1 MFKALKKKIQHGK
14 HHAGKTGSEKVVE
27 DGRHRSIFGN
37 CGPRLSGTAGLAP
50 EIQLIPKQHTM
61 QRGPVRA
68 RSEVREELLT
78 AAAIYDRLR
87 QEDEANGRLVGGYY
101 VYDREAYKAAPAG
114 ENGRDPAF
122 DVFASEC
129 VTPTS
134 GRYVI
139 FQLAAFFIEQLNS
152 QLGTGSNSTDMIRA
166 AMEIFKPNLSHYSFS
181 ETQQI
186 RQLLA
191 SFFPRAGCTLAGD
204 ALREAI
210 EREFRNNWNRLIL
223 ALRILWA
230 ALPEGIVPWDCFIT
244 FKRLE
249 ERDGYPTSA
258 FFTLLKQVLPGHDYM
273 CTAYAFLEILVT
285 IIGRTDL
292 VVEKTTQMD
301 LIFTAGQVCFS
312 RCKAVEEYK
321 DANDEGNDDELT
333 LNKIYRNRGT
343 ALYHL
348 FVSYLRSLADKGKI
362 KDFYLLDNF
371 DVRRYPP
378 GPYRP
383 MTQKALTLT
392 VPRFLPES
400 DMRNDFNQL
409 IKYVAKAGSR
419 IYSSQHAFSKLE
431 NSFLDKFEENPLK
444 VVEGLFSKSSKR
456 YLYKFDKHFSTNYFK
471 TLNDKQSWN
480 RALHELDPNNQYAV
494 STWIES
500 CKQHGFSEFLS
511 MLEDNMG
518 GEGTLALGHPLLAS
532 LTEELSFSTREE
544 EEEEMAS
551 VRLSKMGV
559 SEWFIS
565 SWKYEMFLG
574 KIYNTLVIK
583 LTKRVGDCDWIV
595 ISTDERVSNSAVL
608 QNRSLPTPPFA
619 HQSQP
624 EPKEEEM
631 PKPSK
636 PYCATVHSNYSDQ
649 SSIRMRPP
657 PLNTA
662 TDPFDSP
669 MISSPTSAQTR
680 RRSMASNG
688 KLNEGSVSSSKH
700 LSETGDTSSTAG
712 TGKLF
717 ITSESP
723 ISASTPVDNR
733 LYFKDKSRQPPA
745 ITNIVI
751 PQPLPAS
758 EMGRQEERLFT
769 PTGGAFVLPRPHIPM
784 KIQNPSMNSFPKSAA
799 DRQISMIREEDVEQA
814 SSPSSARG
822 PRNVQAPTVVP
833 PQPMQGVPA
842 MVPEAAS
849 EEELDKPFSPPAKPV
864 DFRCREL
871 QLIAKMAPD
880 LSKPLPMPKETSSL
894 MSPVSDASGKE
905 EPMFPEP
912 MQTAVNTLLSENE
925 DLRKAGN
932 RATVIVYPKCDS
944 APDEEEDDD
953 DEFSEDDSAVD
964 PREQAPIG
972 TTEKLHPKASSEE
985 PFDGHSTS
993 EWASDEAPSDG
1004 LDFSMP
1010 ANQGFTKPPLSGDG
1024 MKTLSLPPEMPASTN
1039 DFLED
1044 FIDGYNEH
1052 SAIPTASHEPPAAAV
1067 ADETLFERVK
1077 RYYEDSPFEKVPTI
1091 QSANTLSA
1099 PEDPSSTE
1107 KQTSVPESSPPTPKP
1122 LTPSPLERPAVKRL
1136 SWSQESSGRTAERG
1150 ALRRRQASWT
1160 YSMAS
1165 TVPQDEDNGFFD
1177 SDASDSPDDDGLHI
1191 SRFKHALLK
1200 TKRSINRLN
1209 NNHKA

>member
-14 HHAGKTGSEKVVE
+14 HHAGKAGSDKALD

-37 CGPRLSGTAGLAP
+37 CGPRLSGAAALGP
-50 EIQLIPKQHTM
+50 EIQLIPKQQTL
-61 QRGPVRA
+61 QRGPTRVKP
-68 RSEVREELLT
+68 EVCEELLT
-78 AAAIYDRLR
+78 AAAIYERLR
-87 QEDEANGRLVGGYY
+87 QEDQANGRLIDAYY

-114 ENGRDPAF
+114 QDGRDPAF
-122 DVFASEC
+122 DVFASAC

-191 SFFPRAGCTLAGD
+191 SFFPRAGCTLAGT

-230 ALPEGIVPWDCFIT
+230 ELPESIVPWDCFIT

-258 FFTLLKQVLPGHDYM
+258 FFMLLKQVLPSHDYM
-273 CTAYAFLEILVT
+273 CTTYAFLEILVT
-285 IIGRTDL
+285 IVGRTDL
-292 VVEKTTQMD
+292 LVEKTTQMD
-301 LIFTAGQVCFS
+301 LIFTAGQVCFPS
-312 RCKAVEEYK
+312 CKAVEEYK
-321 DANDEGNDDELT
+321 DANDEGNDDELI
-333 LNKIYRNRGT
+333 LNKIYRNRGS

-348 FVSYLRSLADKGKI
+348 FVAYLRSLADKGKI

-371 DVRRYPP
+371 DVHEYPP

-383 MTQKALTLT
+383 MTQRALTLT
-392 VPRFLPES
+392 VPRFIPES

-409 IKYVAKAGSR
+409 IKFVAKAGSR

-471 TLNDKQSWN
+471 TLNDRQGWN
-480 RALHELDPNNQYAV
+480 RALHELDPTNQYAV

-532 LTEELSFSTREE
+532 LTEELSFNAKEE
-544 EEEEMAS
+544 EEELAA

-595 ISTDERVSNSAVL
+595 ISTDDRVSTSAML
-608 QNRSLPTPPFA
+608 QNRPLPTPPTTNP
-619 HQSQP
+619 SRSDS
-624 EPKEEEM
+624 KEEVL
-631 PKPSK
+631 PKPVK
-636 PYCATVHSNYSDQ
+636 PYCPTVHSTYSDQ

-657 PLNTA
+657 PLDTA

-669 MISSPTSAQTR
+669 MISSPTSAHTR
-680 RRSMASNG
+680 RRSVVSNG
-688 KLNEGSVSSSKH
+688 KINEGSVSSSKH

-723 ISASTPVDNR
+723 ISSSTPIDNR
-733 LYFKDKSRQPPA
+733 LYFKDKPRQPPA
-745 ITNIVI
+745 ISNIVI
-751 PQPLPAS
+751 PQPLPVS
-758 EMGRQEERLFT
+758 DPGRQEERLFT

-799 DRQISMIREEDVEQA
+799 DRHISMIREEEVEQV
-814 SSPSSARG
+814 SSPSSVRG
-822 PRNVQAPTVVP
+822 PRSVSEPPTVP
-833 PQPMQGVPA
+833 SHLMQGVPA

-849 EEELDKPFSPPAKPV
+849 EDELDKPLIPPAKPV

-880 LSKPLPMPKETSSL
+880 LCKPLPMPKEPSSL
-894 MSPVSDASGKE
+894 MSPVSDASDKE
-905 EPMFPEP
+905 EPAFPEP
-912 MQTAVNTLLSENE
+912 MQAAVNTLLSENG
-925 DLRKAGN
+925 DLRKPGN
-932 RATVIVYPKCDS
+932 RATVIVYPKYDS
-944 APDEEEDDD
+944 VPDEEEDED

-964 PREQAPIG
+964 PAEQLPVG
-972 TTEKLHPKASSEE
+972 VTEKPPQETSAVAPH
-985 PFDGHSTS
+985 DGQSTS
-993 EWASDEAPSDG
+993 EWASDDAPSDG

-1010 ANQGFTKPPLSGDG
+1010 PNQGFAKPSPAANG
-1024 MKTLSLPPEMPASTN
+1024 MKTLSLPPEAPASTN

-1052 SAIPTASHEPPAAAV
+1052 SMLPPASHNPPEAP

-1077 RYYEDSPFEKVPTI
+1077 RYYEDSPFERVPTI
-1091 QSANTLSA
+1091 RSATA
-1099 PEDPSSTE
+1099 PVAEDSGVDRHVALE
-1107 KQTSVPESSPPTPKP
+1107 RSPTTPKP
-1122 LTPSPLERPAVKRL
+1122 LTPGPLERPAVKRL
-1136 SWSQESSGRTAERG
+1136 SWSQESSVRSAERG

-1165 TVPQDEDNGFFD
+1165 TVPPDEDNGFFD
-1177 SDASDSPDDDGLHI
+1177 SDASESPDDDGLHI
-1191 SRFKHALLK
+1191 SRFKNALLK

-1209 NNHKA
+1209 SNHKA